1 MWGSTSVSLK
11 IWRLSSNV
19 NDKAISDIVSCKAV
33 PSLINVVCF
42 HKLNVTSYVV
52 LATHIQHL
60 LCLARWSCHA
70 APYRSLACVVYTNKK
85 AKEKNTCFTVPYSI
99 TYESTKLRNVNLP
112 NIRGKA
118 GSSIGW
124 SGAHTTANVPFT
136 LSNSSIGPR
145 ECLADTVSTIKSR
158 VLLAACHPKNTS
170 SYLFILLSLLFFLEN
185 KT

>member
-1 MWGSTSVSLK
+1 MTKRYLTSFLARRSQASLM
-11 IWRLSSNV
+11 LSV
-19 NDKAISDIVSCKAV
+19 
-33 PSLINVVCF
+33 F
-42 HKLNVTSYVV
+42 TSSMSQVK
-52 LATHIQHL
+52 
-60 LCLARWSCHA
+60 LCLPHTSSISCVSFVDPVMLPLTDLLPA
-70 APYRSLACVVYTNKK
+70 LCTTNKK

-99 TYESTKLRNVNLP
+99 TYESTKLQNVNLP

-136 LSNSSIGPR
+136 LSNSSVGPR

-170 SYLFILLSLLFFLEN
+170 SYLFILYLFCFF
-185 KT
+185 